1 MSKRTCGVCKNE
13 VNTSDKFCI
22 FCGSKLEP
30 LKQVD
35 EAYEEVFNSAEGIMV
50 ALLAKVAKSDG
61 NISRDEA
68 KFMGKV
74 YDEFCKVKSDLK
86 RRDIFKQILAKEKS
100 NLSNV
105 AKLCENFL
113 SMNLSKAQNIT
124 FVSMLVELA
133 YIGMVYSKEEE
144 NLIVKIVHNLDMD
157 FLEYKRIVDE
167 HISKEK
173 SENKSK
179 EYSIYLSIDECYV
192 VLNIDKNV
200 SDAELKKSYR
210 KLARAYHS
218 DILKGKDL
226 PTDIVEFGDEKL
238 KSMNFAYE
246 KLKKYRNFR

>member
-1 MSKRTCGVCKNE
+1 MSKIICDGCKSE
-13 VNTSDKFCI
+13 VNTGDKFCI

-35 EAYEEVFNSAEGIMV
+35 EAYVKVFSSAEGIMV

-61 NISRDEA
+61 NISKDEA

-74 YDEFCKVKSDLK
+74 YDEFCKAKNDSI

-100 NLSNV
+100 ILSNV
-105 AKLCENFL
+105 AKLCENL
-113 SMNLSKAQNIT
+113 LATKPNKSQNIM
-124 FVSMLVELA
+124 FIAMLVDLA
-133 YIGMVYSKEEE
+133 YIDMHYSKEEE

-157 FLEYKRIVDE
+157 FLEYKTIVDE
-167 HISKEK
+167 YIPKEK

-179 EYSIYLSIDECYV
+179 EYSSCLTIDECYN

-200 SDAELKKSYR
+200 SDSELKKSYR

-218 DILKGKDL
+218 DILQGKDL
-226 PTDIVEFGDEKL
+226 PMDLVKFGDNRL

-246 KLKKYRNFR
+246 KLKKYRGL